1 MYNMVKTQMGFEMAS
16 EVGTEILLLY
26 CTQIVLKMQ
35 EDKVSCR
42 DETVQLGKLANKTKS
57 VSVFIE
63 CEARRGE
70 VFSVSSE
77 LSPCK
82 SI

>member
-1 MYNMVKTQMGFEMAS
+1 
-16 EVGTEILLLY
+16 
-26 CTQIVLKMQ
+26 MQ
-35 EDKVSCR
+35 EDKVFCG

-63 CEARRGE
+63 CEMRRGE
-70 VFSVSSE
+70 AFLVSSE

-82 SI
+82 SV